1 MQDNLKIEM
10 QKKNQ
15 SSNLLNNYQI
25 KKTSLNM
32 KENKSKVN
40 LNTFEYFLTNG
51 NRPTNNINN
60 NYRKPNI
67 NNNDNKNNKI
77 I

>member
-1 MQDNLKIEM
+1 
-10 QKKNQ
+10 
-15 SSNLLNNYQI
+15 
-25 KKTSLNM
+25 M
-32 KENKSKVN
+32 KENKSNVN
-40 LNTFEYFLTNG
+40 LNTFGYFLTNG

>member
-1 MQDNLKIEM
+1 
-10 QKKNQ
+10 
-15 SSNLLNNYQI
+15 
-25 KKTSLNM
+25 M
-32 KENKSKVN
+32 KENTSKVN
-40 LNTFEYFLTNG
+40 LNTFEYFLTNA

>member
-1 MQDNLKIEM
+1 
-10 QKKNQ
+10 
-15 SSNLLNNYQI
+15 
-25 KKTSLNM
+25 M

-51 NRPTNNINN
+51 NRPTNNNNN

-77 I
+77 N